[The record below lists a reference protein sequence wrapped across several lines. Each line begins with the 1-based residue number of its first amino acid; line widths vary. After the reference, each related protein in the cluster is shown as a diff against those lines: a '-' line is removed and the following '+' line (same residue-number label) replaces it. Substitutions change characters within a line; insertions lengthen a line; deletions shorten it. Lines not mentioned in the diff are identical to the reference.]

1 MASFLGAFPHL
12 FVSTTSL
19 SNRNHIFYETNKHNP
34 LNGRRAYLPRF
45 EAVIFHAIQNIVF

>member
-34 LNGRRAYLPRF
+34 LNGRRVYLPRF
-45 EAVIFHAIQNIVF
+45 EGVIFHAIQNIVF